1 MQTKGFIMTLPNKIT
16 IGRIILAPVFFIS
29 YFLPSRWPS
38 LNGLSSILI
47 LSIFAGI
54 EISDFLDGYLA
65 RKYNLVSDLGKV
77 LDPFADVISRVTYFL
92 CFVSSGLMPLWIFLI
107 IIYREL
113 GITFLRMMM
122 ISRGVVVAASLWG
135 KLKAI
140 TYAVSGVLGVLFVS
154 FERFGIFSD
163 IMKPLRISLIIVF
176 YLSAF
181 AAVAS
186 FLVYLKAAKKIGK

>member
-1 MQTKGFIMTLPNKIT
+1 MNLPNKIT
-16 IGRIILAPVFFIS
+16 IARIVVAPLFFIS
-29 YFLPSRWPS
+29 YFLPAWTGSF
-38 LNGLSSILI
+38 NTLSSILI

-54 EISDFLDGYLA
+54 ELSDFLDGYIA

-77 LDPFADVISRVTYFL
+77 LDPFADVLSRITYFL
-92 CFVSSGLMPLWIFLI
+92 CFAFTGLMPLWIFLI

-113 GITFLRMMM
+113 GITFFRMMM
-122 ISRGVVVAASLWG
+122 MEKGVVVAASVWG

-140 TYAVSGVLGVLFVS
+140 TYAVSGVLGVLYVS
-154 FERFGIFSD
+154 FERLDLFSN
-163 IMKPLRISLIIVF
+163 ILNPLRISLVVVF

-186 FLVYLKAAKKIGK
+186 FLAYLKASKETS

>member
-1 MQTKGFIMTLPNKIT
+1 MQAKELIMTLPNKIT
-16 IGRIILAPVFFIS
+16 IGRIILAPLFFIS
-29 YFLPSRWPS
+29 YFLPYRWPS

-65 RKYNLVSDLGKV
+65 RKYNMVSDLGKV

-122 ISRGVVVAASLWG
+122 IGRGVVIAASLWG

-140 TYAVSGVLGVLFVS
+140 TYAISGVLGVLYVS
-154 FERFGIFSD
+154 VERFGVFPEIL
-163 IMKPLRISLIIVF
+163 KPLRLSLVIVF

-186 FLVYLKAAKKIGK
+186 FLVYLKAAKKY

>member
-1 MQTKGFIMTLPNKIT
+1 MNLPNKIT
-16 IGRIILAPVFFIS
+16 IARIILAPLFYIS
-29 YFLPSRWPS
+29 YFLPVWTGSFNS
-38 LNGLSSILI
+38 LSSILI

-54 EISDFLDGYLA
+54 ELSDFLDGHLA

-77 LDPFADVISRVTYFL
+77 MDPFADVLSRITYFL
-92 CFVSSGLMPLWIFLI
+92 CFAFTGLMPLWVFLI

-113 GITFLRMMM
+113 AITFLRMMM
-122 ISRGVVVAASLWG
+122 MGRGVVVAASLWG

-154 FERFGIFSD
+154 FERLGLFMVILR
-163 IMKPLRISLIIVF
+163 PLRISLVVVF

-186 FLVYLKAAKKIGK
+186 FFVYLKAAKK

>member
-1 MQTKGFIMTLPNKIT
+1 MTLPNKIT

-29 YFLPSRWPS
+29 YFLPYRWPS
-38 LNGLSSILI
+38 LDGLSGILI

-122 ISRGVVVAASLWG
+122 ISKGVVVAASLWG

-140 TYAVSGVLGVLFVS
+140 TYAISGVLGVLFVS
-154 FERFGIFSD
+154 FERFEIFSN
-163 IMKPLRISLIIVF
+163 ILKPLRIYLVVVF

-186 FLVYLKAAKKIGK
+186 FLVYLKAAKKIEK

>member
-1 MQTKGFIMTLPNKIT
+1 MNLPNKIT
-16 IGRIILAPVFFIS
+16 IARIILAPLFYIS
-29 YFLPSRWPS
+29 YFLPVWTGSFY
-38 LNGLSSILI
+38 GLSSILI
-47 LSIFAGI
+47 LSIFTGI
-54 EISDFLDGYLA
+54 ELSDFLDGYLA

-77 LDPFADVISRVTYFL
+77 LDPFADVLSRITYFL
-92 CFVSSGLMPLWIFLI
+92 CFAFTGLMPLWVFLI

-122 ISRGVVVAASLWG
+122 MGRGVVVAASLWG

-140 TYAVSGVLGVLFVS
+140 TYAISGVLGVLFVS
-154 FERFGIFSD
+154 FERFGLFTAVL
-163 IMKPLRISLIIVF
+163 KPLRVSLVVVF

-186 FLVYLKAAKKIGK
+186 FLAYLIGSKKEEK

>member
-1 MQTKGFIMTLPNKIT
+1 MNLPNKIT
-16 IGRIILAPVFFIS
+16 IARIILAPLFYIS
-29 YFLPSRWPS
+29 YFLPLWTGSFY
-38 LNGLSSILI
+38 GLSSILI
-47 LSIFAGI
+47 LSIFTGI
-54 EISDFLDGYLA
+54 ELSDFLDGYLA

-77 LDPFADVISRVTYFL
+77 LDPFADVLSRITYFL
-92 CFVSSGLMPLWIFLI
+92 CFAFTGLMPLWVFLI

-122 ISRGVVVAASLWG
+122 MGRGVVVAASLWG

-140 TYAVSGVLGVLFVS
+140 TYAISGVLGVLFVS
-154 FERFGIFSD
+154 FERFGLFTAVL
-163 IMKPLRISLIIVF
+163 KPLRVSLVVVF

-186 FLVYLKAAKKIGK
+186 FLAYLKGSKKEEK

>member
-1 MQTKGFIMTLPNKIT
+1 MTLPNKLT
-16 IGRIILAPVFFIS
+16 VGRIILAPMFFIS
-29 YFLPSRWPS
+29 YFLPHQWPS
-38 LNGLSSILI
+38 LNGLSGILI

-77 LDPFADVISRVTYFL
+77 MDPFADVISRVTYFL

-140 TYAVSGVLGVLFVS
+140 TYAISGVLGVLYVS
-154 FERFGIFSD
+154 IERFGIFPE
-163 IMKPLRISLIIVF
+163 ILNPLRLSLVIVF

-186 FLVYLKAAKKIGK
+186 FLVYLKAVKK

>member
-1 MQTKGFIMTLPNKIT
+1 MNLPNKIT
-16 IGRIILAPVFFIS
+16 IARIVLAPLFYIS
-29 YFLPSRWPS
+29 YFLPLWTGSF
-38 LNGLSSILI
+38 NTLSSILI

-77 LDPFADVISRVTYFL
+77 MDPFADVLSRITYFL
-92 CFVSSGLMPLWIFLI
+92 CFAFTGLMPLWVFLI

-113 GITFLRMMM
+113 AITFLRMMM
-122 ISRGVVVAASLWG
+122 MGKGVVVAASIWG

-140 TYAVSGVLGVLFVS
+140 TYAVSGILGVLFVS
-154 FERFGIFSD
+154 FERLGFFPMILR
-163 IMKPLRISLIIVF
+163 PLRISLITVF

-186 FLVYLKAAKKIGK
+186 FIVYLKASKK